1 MDGGVSKPHQR
12 PPKMLLRGRQGALWK
27 LVSTTQSSLT
37 GGCQAAFSREK
48 WKSSL
53 GSGFD
58 GGDFSDEEDNRHFDK
73 AQRTGFGYG
82 EPGSVT
88 LKGDEDAIVDEFNKV
103 RFH

>member
-1 MDGGVSKPHQR
+1 
-12 PPKMLLRGRQGALWK
+12 MLLRGRQGALWK
-27 LVSTTQSSLT
+27 LVSPAQSSLT
-37 GGCQAAFSREK
+37 GGCRAALSREK

-58 GGDFSDEEDNRHFDK
+58 GGDFSDEDNGHFDK
-73 AQRTGFGYG
+73 AQMTGFGYG

-103 RFH
+103 HFHWSWILYLYIILDMK

>member
-1 MDGGVSKPHQR
+1 
-12 PPKMLLRGRQGALWK
+12 MLLRGRQGALWK

-58 GGDFSDEEDNRHFDK
+58 GGDFSDEDNGHFDK
-73 AQRTGFGYG
+73 AQMTGFGYG

-88 LKGDEDAIVDEFNKV
+88 LKGDEDAIIDEFNKV
-103 RFH
+103 HFH